1 MTLDFSSA
9 FLKSTTSVVSRQDVE
24 NFYGFGLLLYFIHY
38 FCQIPSPTAFITIPT
53 SAANR
58 QDVIVYYTVTLAVPW
73 CIPNFYKQGFSK
85 ERERTKYCQ
94 NLRTFNYFCSYIR
107 WNNFVGEKGHKYLSW
122 ALKRTTTPRLTSY
135 L

>member
-24 NFYGFGLLLYFIHY
+24 NFYGFGLLLYIIHY
-38 FCQIPSPTAFITIPT
+38 FCQIPSPTAFITITT

-73 CIPNFYKQGFSK
+73 CVPNSHKQGSFWQEPKTKFRQNFTPLINLDFYYKVKQSGGSKKPQVLSMGSK
-85 ERERTKYCQ
+85 ENQ
-94 NLRTFNYFCSYIR
+94 LLH
-107 WNNFVGEKGHKYLSW
+107 V
-122 ALKRTTTPRLTSY
+122 
-135 L
+135 